1 MDKKN
6 IKLTFYVV
14 CGLLLGAPYIWK
26 LIQLVPDILETIPN
40 AADILAAAGYAI
52 LVIASIAV
60 AFKLGESIEVL
71 KAYNLGITKGISENE
86 FAPNE
91 LITREQMAT
100 MMTRALG
107 SADLFEILFEIAC
120 APFYGVESPLVIT
133 ILMLVLAIT
142 SYGFLNRMPVKH
154 IDNTNNNGNQ

>member
-60 AFKLGESIEVL
+60 AFKLGEALWLRIVGIYSTVGLVVSIL
-71 KAYNLGITKGISENE
+71 
-86 FAPNE
+86 
-91 LITREQMAT
+91 T